1 VTRARGERGF
11 MTVQYVAATGFTLIL
26 FALIANVLV
35 DLYARAAVRE
45 ALDEGVHAAIA
56 IDAPASACETR
67 ARDSLHTLTRGPIGR
82 DISVTC
88 QVDAERVHG
97 HADVVL
103 RSWLPAI
110 VPTWRF
116 SLDASA
122 RRET

>member
-1 VTRARGERGF
+1 

-26 FALIANVLV
+26 FALIANLLV

-56 IDAPASACETR
+56 IDAPAAACETR
-67 ARDSLHTLTRGPIGR
+67 ANDALHTLTRGAIGR

-88 QVDAERVHG
+88 ATDAVRVHA
-97 HADVVL
+97 HAEVIL

-110 VPTWRF
+110 VPPWHF
-116 SLDASA
+116 ALDASS

>member
-1 VTRARGERGF
+1 VTSARGERGF

-26 FALIANVLV
+26 LALIANLLV

-56 IDAPASACETR
+56 IDAPGSACETR
-67 ARDSLHTLTRGPIGR
+67 ASDALRTLARGPIGR
-82 DISVTC
+82 DITVSCAT
-88 QVDAERVHG
+88 DADHVHA

-103 RSWLPAI
+103 RSWLPAV
-110 VPTWRF
+110 VPSWRF
-116 SLDASA
+116 ALDANA